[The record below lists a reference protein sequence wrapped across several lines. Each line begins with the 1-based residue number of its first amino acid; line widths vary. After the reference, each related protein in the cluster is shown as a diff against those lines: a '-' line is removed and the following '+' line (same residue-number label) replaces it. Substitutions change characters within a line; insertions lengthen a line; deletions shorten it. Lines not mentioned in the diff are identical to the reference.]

1 MLYTENPKD
10 ATWKL
15 FELISEFGKSPG
27 YQINVEKSVAFL
39 DTNNEISERGTTET
53 ILYIIASK
61 GVKYLGINLP
71 M

>member
-1 MLYTENPKD
+1 MLYIENPKD

-15 FELISEFGKSPG
+15 LELINEFGKPG
-27 YQINVEKSVAFL
+27 YQISVEKSVAFL

-71 M
+71 T